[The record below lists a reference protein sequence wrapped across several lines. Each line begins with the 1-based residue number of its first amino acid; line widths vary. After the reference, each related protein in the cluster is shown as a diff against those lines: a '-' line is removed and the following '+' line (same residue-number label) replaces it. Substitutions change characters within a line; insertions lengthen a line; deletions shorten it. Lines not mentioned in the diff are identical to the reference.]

1 LPLSFPI
8 LSAPP
13 TAPYPPDLADATA
26 APPEL
31 LGDLVDV
38 EVTGRDWAN
47 AAARRIELLR
57 VELHDCRLTGA
68 QLAEAT
74 LRDVTF
80 TDCKLDLSGLRMSR
94 LERVVFRDCLMGEC
108 DLYQATLKDVLFERC
123 DLQAAVFSGA
133 ALTRTELRRC
143 ILAGVQGVEAL
154 RGARMPW
161 PDVVENGPVFAAGL
175 GIAII
180 D

>member
-1 LPLSFPI
+1 MTTGTTRRPDREREFEERLRRAQDAA
-8 LSAPP
+8 SALKNPP
-13 TAPYPPDLADATA
+13 RL
-26 APPEL
+26 
-31 LGDLVDV
+31 
-38 EVTGRDWAN
+38 
-47 AAARRIELLR
+47 IE
-57 VELHDCRLTGA
+57 A
-68 QLAEAT
+68 
-74 LRDVTF
+74 
-80 TDCKLDLSGLRMSR
+80 S
-94 LERVVFRDCLMGEC
+94 
-108 DLYQATLKDVLFERC
+108 YQATLKDVLFERC
-123 DLQAAVFSGA
+123 DLQAAMFSGA